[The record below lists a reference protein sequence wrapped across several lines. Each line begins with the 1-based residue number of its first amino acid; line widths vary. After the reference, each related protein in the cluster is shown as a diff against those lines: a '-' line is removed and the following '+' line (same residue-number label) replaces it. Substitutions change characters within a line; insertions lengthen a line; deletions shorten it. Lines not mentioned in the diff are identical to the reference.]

1 MITLKKYTYKSENS
15 LMTPFHTKK
24 IITFIVTLK
33 TYTHKSENILM
44 IPFHTNDSHKNHHT
58 EPPNKH
64 CYYENKYFLQ
74 SLINLISTKQKY
86 ITSACI
92 PKLLLKNFIV
102 I

>member
-1 MITLKKYTYKSENS
+1 MITLKKYTYRSENSLMTPFDTKKIITFIITLKKYTYKSEN
-15 LMTPFHTKK
+15 
-24 IITFIVTLK
+24 
-33 TYTHKSENILM
+33 ILI

-58 EPPNKH
+58 ELPNKH

-74 SLINLISTKQKY
+74 SLIISTKQKY